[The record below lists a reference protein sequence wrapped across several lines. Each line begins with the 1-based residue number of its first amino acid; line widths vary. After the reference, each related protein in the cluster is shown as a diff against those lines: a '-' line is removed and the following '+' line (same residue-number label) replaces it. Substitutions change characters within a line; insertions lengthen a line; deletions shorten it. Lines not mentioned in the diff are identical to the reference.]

1 MGGGREV
8 VCRRVVHEWP
18 LCFRAPPQALTIV
31 RCVRVFGLCAGSSML
46 WLIDRQSSYDRLV
59 LGEKLPYWMHQIRA
73 CCAVVCWAG
82 WGLHF
87 LLGVGRATGIFVIM
101 LLQMLVQDMVRFVA
115 LFVVLLCAFVH
126 AFYLLELSEDIFEL
140 SRQSVQDQANSSI
153 ADVDFVGLLKM
164 KTLSMFYVGF
174 IGEPSDE
181 ETAGERSHLVY
192 TVISMFYIL
201 IVPVM
206 LLNLLV
212 AMLADTYT
220 RVYSDVQL
228 QYELERAALM
238 CDLEHSLSPQQ
249 RRHWRRR
256 FCTAYGG
263 QDWTV
268 VALTD
273 QSFYS
278 RNDFDQSMET
288 VSLFD
293 SSSSSSVES
302 RAASDGA
309 VASPAATGGEMVGH
323 HYPTPEAA
331 TIRAALGFGRLDS
344 PHHLRSHA
352 AELEAMMTEEEQRIG
367 AAALIQATYRG
378 YKVFKQY
385 RRLHDT
391 TRWVQA
397 QWRGF
402 LLPKGRLRHRGERKV
417 LAQTS
422 SWSRAV
428 QEGRIQARDVVRA
441 RLPSVLPT
449 EYSGQTAA
457 MEDEDVSGGTTLRK
471 HMTLLKMMAR
481 QLMELEKVQQHTLA
495 CLQSNGEM
503 PVMVMDNER
512 TSQAPMGRG
521 AVSGPAALP
530 TRATTSTS
538 TGPSRRHRTMARQHL
553 QRFGAI
559 GAMISSRRATISSR
573 RATGDA

>member
-1 MGGGREV
+1 
-8 VCRRVVHEWP
+8 
-18 LCFRAPPQALTIV
+18 
-31 RCVRVFGLCAGSSML
+31 
-46 WLIDRQSSYDRLV
+46 
-59 LGEKLPYWMHQIRA
+59 
-73 CCAVVCWAG
+73 
-82 WGLHF
+82 
-87 LLGVGRATGIFVIM
+87 
-101 LLQMLVQDMVRFVA
+101 
-115 LFVVLLCAFVH
+115 
-126 AFYLLELSEDIFEL
+126 
-140 SRQSVQDQANSSI
+140 
-153 ADVDFVGLLKM
+153 
-164 KTLSMFYVGF
+164 
-174 IGEPSDE
+174 
-181 ETAGERSHLVY
+181 
-192 TVISMFYIL
+192 
-201 IVPVM
+201 
-206 LLNLLV
+206 
-212 AMLADTYT
+212 
-220 RVYSDVQL
+220 
-228 QYELERAALM
+228 
-238 CDLEHSLSPQQ
+238 
-249 RRHWRRR
+249 
-256 FCTAYGG
+256 
-263 QDWTV
+263 
-268 VALTD
+268 
-273 QSFYS
+273 
-278 RNDFDQSMET
+278 
-288 VSLFD
+288 
-293 SSSSSSVES
+293 
-302 RAASDGA
+302 

-323 HYPTPEAA
+323 HYPTSEAA